1 MKFHIK
7 YFFSKCDQI
16 PCFWRI
22 WSRLLKKF
30 SKGPSLIR
38 MDLEKYYID
47 KPIARYNWKAVTTT
61 ITAPKMEQTKQTF
74 WDVVV

>member
-1 MKFHIK
+1 
-7 YFFSKCDQI
+7 
-16 PCFWRI
+16 
-22 WSRLLKKF
+22 
-30 SKGPSLIR
+30 